1 MDLKALVF
9 SFFNLEIA
17 WEYLP
22 DILKGMLVTVEL
34 GLVVAVTG
42 LFVGMG
48 LAVLRA
54 LQFKP
59 LNFLI
64 ICFADIMRALPPLV
78 VIMMLFFAFPYIQI
92 SMSAFTATW
101 IALSL
106 VLAAFVEEI
115 CWAGIV
121 SVPKGQSEAARS
133 TGLNWL
139 QSMLYVVLPQA
150 VRLTV
155 APLTNRVIAITK
167 STALGSVVGLS
178 EVLSNS
184 QSAMSNSGNA
194 TPLMMGAIGCLIIF
208 MELGAIIIDH
218 SHLLPCHKVAHSQNQ
233 IDLH

>member
-22 DILKGMLVTVEL
+22 DILKGMVVTVEL
-34 GLVVAVTG
+34 GVVVALTG
-42 LFVGMG
+42 LFVGMA

-54 LQFKP
+54 LQLKP

-64 ICFADIMRALPPLV
+64 ICFADIMRSLPPLV

-101 IALSL
+101 LALSL

-121 SVPKGQSEAARS
+121 SVPKGQAEAARS
-133 TGLNWL
+133 TGLSWL

-155 APLTNRVIAITK
+155 APLTNRIIAITK

-178 EVLSNS
+178 EVLNNS

-194 TPLMMGAIGCLIIF
+194 TPLMLGAIGCLVIF
-208 MELGAIIIDH
+208 IPVVLLGRWTETRFRW
-218 SHLLPCHKVAHSQNQ
+218 KQ
-233 IDLH
+233 

>member
-17 WEYLP
+17 REYLP
-22 DILKGMLVTVEL
+22 DILTGMLVTIEL
-34 GLVVAVTG
+34 GFLVALTG
-42 LFVGMG
+42 LLIGMW
-48 LAVLRA
+48 LSVLRA
-54 LQFKP
+54 LQVK
-59 LNFLI
+59 LINFFI

-101 IALSL
+101 LALSL

-133 TGLNWL
+133 TGLSWL
-139 QSMLYVVLPQA
+139 QSMLHVVLPQA

-178 EVLSNS
+178 EVLNNS

-194 TPLMMGAIGCLIIF
+194 TPLILGAIGCLIIF
-208 MELGAIIIDH
+208 IPVVLLGRWTETRFRW
-218 SHLLPCHKVAHSQNQ
+218 KQ
-233 IDLH
+233 

>member
-22 DILKGMLVTVEL
+22 DILKGMMMTIEL
-34 GLVVAVTG
+34 GLVVAITG
-42 LFVGMG
+42 LVVGMG

-54 LQFKP
+54 LQLKP
-59 LNFLI
+59 VNFFI

-101 IALSL
+101 LALSL

-121 SVPKGQSEAARS
+121 SVTKGQSEAARS
-133 TGLNWL
+133 TGLIWL

-178 EVLSNS
+178 EVLNNS

-194 TPLMMGAIGCLIIF
+194 TPLMLGAIGCLVIF
-208 MELGAIIIDH
+208 IPVVLLGRWTETRFRW
-218 SHLLPCHKVAHSQNQ
+218 KQ
-233 IDLH
+233 

>member
-1 MDLKALVF
+1 MDLNALVF
-9 SFFNLEIA
+9 SFFNLQIA
-17 WEYLP
+17 LEYLP
-22 DILKGMLVTVEL
+22 DILKGMVVTVEL
-34 GLVVAVTG
+34 GLVVAITG
-42 LFVGMG
+42 LVVGMA

-54 LQFKP
+54 LQLKP
-59 LNFLI
+59 LNFFI

-101 IALSL
+101 LALSL

-133 TGLNWL
+133 TGLSWL

-178 EVLSNS
+178 EVLNNS

-194 TPLMMGAIGCLIIF
+194 TPLMLGAIGCLLIF
-208 MELGAIIIDH
+208 IPVVLLGRWTETRFRW
-218 SHLLPCHKVAHSQNQ
+218 KQ
-233 IDLH
+233 

>member
-1 MDLKALVF
+1 MDLNALVF

-22 DILKGMLVTVEL
+22 DILKGMVVTIEL
-34 GLVVAVTG
+34 GLVVAITG
-42 LFVGMG
+42 LVFGMA

-54 LQFKP
+54 LQVRP
-59 LNFLI
+59 LNFFI

-101 IALSL
+101 LALSL

-133 TGLNWL
+133 TGLSWL

-178 EVLSNS
+178 EVLNNS

-194 TPLMMGAIGCLIIF
+194 TPLMLGAIGCLLIF
-208 MELGAIIIDH
+208 IPVVLLGRWTETRFRW
-218 SHLLPCHKVAHSQNQ
+218 KQ
-233 IDLH
+233 

>member
-17 WEYLP
+17 REYLP
-22 DILKGMLVTVEL
+22 DILTGMLVTIEL
-34 GLVVAVTG
+34 GFLVALTG
-42 LFVGMG
+42 LLVGMW
-48 LAVLRA
+48 LSVLRA
-54 LQFKP
+54 LQVK
-59 LNFLI
+59 LINFFI

-101 IALSL
+101 LALSL

-133 TGLNWL
+133 TGLSWL
-139 QSMLYVVLPQA
+139 QSMLHVVLPQA

-178 EVLSNS
+178 EVLNNS

-194 TPLMMGAIGCLIIF
+194 TPLILGAIGCLIIF
-208 MELGAIIIDH
+208 IPVVLLGRWTETRFRW
-218 SHLLPCHKVAHSQNQ
+218 KQ
-233 IDLH
+233 

>member
-22 DILKGMLVTVEL
+22 DILKGMVVTVEL
-34 GLVVAVTG
+34 GIVVAVTG
-42 LFVGMG
+42 LFVGML

-54 LQFKP
+54 LQLKP
-59 LNFLI
+59 VNFFI

-78 VIMMLFFAFPYIQI
+78 VIMMLFFAFPYIQV

-208 MELGAIIIDH
+208 IPVVILGRWTETRFRW
-218 SHLLPCHKVAHSQNQ
+218 KQ
-233 IDLH
+233 

>member
-1 MDLKALVF
+1 MDLNALVF

-22 DILKGMLVTVEL
+22 DILKGMMVTIEL
-34 GLVVAVTG
+34 GLVVAITG
-42 LFVGMG
+42 LVFGMA

-54 LQFKP
+54 LQLRP
-59 LNFLI
+59 LNFFI

-92 SMSAFTATW
+92 SMSAFTATGL
-101 IALSL
+101 ALSL

-133 TGLNWL
+133 TGLSWL

-178 EVLSNS
+178 EVLNNS

-194 TPLMMGAIGCLIIF
+194 TPLMLGAIGCLLIF
-208 MELGAIIIDH
+208 IPVVLLGRWTETRFRW
-218 SHLLPCHKVAHSQNQ
+218 KQ
-233 IDLH
+233 

>member
-1 MDLKALVF
+1 MDLHALVF

-22 DILKGMLVTVEL
+22 DILKGMVVTVEL
-34 GLVVAVTG
+34 GLVVTITG
-42 LFVGMG
+42 LVVGMM
-48 LAVLRA
+48 LAVMRA
-54 LQFKP
+54 LQNRL
-59 LNFLI
+59 LNFFI
-64 ICFADIMRALPPLV
+64 ICFADIMRSLPPLV
-78 VIMMLFFAFPYIQI
+78 VIMVLFFAFPYIQI

-101 IALSL
+101 LALSL

-121 SVPKGQSEAARS
+121 SVPKGQAEAARS
-133 TGLNWL
+133 TGLSWL

-150 VRLTV
+150 VRLTI

-178 EVLSNS
+178 EVLNNS

-194 TPLMMGAIGCLIIF
+194 TPLMLGAIGCLIIF
-208 MELGAIIIDH
+208 IPVVLLGRWTE
-218 SHLLPCHKVAHSQNQ
+218 SRFRWKQ
-233 IDLH
+233 

>member
-22 DILKGMLVTVEL
+22 DILKGMMMTIEL
-34 GLVVAVTG
+34 GLVVAITG
-42 LFVGMG
+42 LVVGMG

-54 LQFKP
+54 LQLKP
-59 LNFLI
+59 VNFFI

-101 IALSL
+101 LALSL

-133 TGLNWL
+133 TGLSWL

-178 EVLSNS
+178 EVLNNS

-194 TPLMMGAIGCLIIF
+194 TPLMLGAIGCLVIF
-208 MELGAIIIDH
+208 IPVVLLGRWTETRFRW
-218 SHLLPCHKVAHSQNQ
+218 KQ
-233 IDLH
+233 

>member
-22 DILKGMLVTVEL
+22 DILKGMVVTVEL
-34 GLVVAVTG
+34 GIVVAVTG
-42 LFVGMG
+42 LFFGML

-54 LQFKP
+54 LQLKP
-59 LNFLI
+59 VNFFI

-78 VIMMLFFAFPYIQI
+78 VIMMLFFAFPYIQV

-115 CWAGIV
+115 CWAGNV

-208 MELGAIIIDH
+208 IPVVILGRWTETRFRW
-218 SHLLPCHKVAHSQNQ
+218 KQ
-233 IDLH
+233 

>member
-22 DILKGMLVTVEL
+22 DILKGMVVTIEL
-34 GLVVAVTG
+34 GLVVAITG
-42 LFVGMG
+42 LVFGMA

-54 LQFKP
+54 LQVRP
-59 LNFLI
+59 LNFFI

-101 IALSL
+101 LALSL

-133 TGLNWL
+133 TGLSWL

-178 EVLSNS
+178 EVLNNS

-194 TPLMMGAIGCLIIF
+194 TPLMLGAIGCLVIF
-208 MELGAIIIDH
+208 IPVVLLGRWTETRFRW
-218 SHLLPCHKVAHSQNQ
+218 KQ
-233 IDLH
+233 

>member
-22 DILKGMLVTVEL
+22 DILKGMVVTVEL
-34 GLVVAVTG
+34 GVVVALTG
-42 LFVGMG
+42 LFVGMA

-54 LQFKP
+54 LQLKP
-59 LNFLI
+59 LNFFI
-64 ICFADIMRALPPLV
+64 ICFADIMRSLPPLV

-101 IALSL
+101 LALSL

-121 SVPKGQSEAARS
+121 SVPKSQSEAARS
-133 TGLNWL
+133 TGLSWL

-178 EVLSNS
+178 EVLNNS

-194 TPLMMGAIGCLIIF
+194 TPLMLGAIGCLVIF
-208 MELGAIIIDH
+208 IPVVLLGRWTETRFRW
-218 SHLLPCHKVAHSQNQ
+218 KQ
-233 IDLH
+233 

>member
-22 DILKGMLVTVEL
+22 DILKGMVVTIEL
-34 GLVVAVTG
+34 GVVVALTG
-42 LFVGMG
+42 LFVGMA

-54 LQFKP
+54 LQLKP
-59 LNFLI
+59 LNFFI

-101 IALSL
+101 LALSL

-133 TGLNWL
+133 TGLSWL

-178 EVLSNS
+178 EVLNNS

-194 TPLMMGAIGCLIIF
+194 TPLMLGAIGCLIIF
-208 MELGAIIIDH
+208 IPVVLLGRWTETRFRW
-218 SHLLPCHKVAHSQNQ
+218 KQ
-233 IDLH
+233 

>member
-22 DILKGMLVTVEL
+22 DILKGMVVTVEL
-34 GLVVAVTG
+34 GIVVAVTG
-42 LFVGMG
+42 LFMGMV

-54 LQFKP
+54 LQLKP
-59 LNFLI
+59 VNFLI

-115 CWAGIV
+115 CWAGIM

-208 MELGAIIIDH
+208 IPVVILGRWTETRFRW
-218 SHLLPCHKVAHSQNQ
+218 KQ
-233 IDLH
+233 

>member
-17 WEYLP
+17 REYLP
-22 DILKGMLVTVEL
+22 DILTGMLVTIEL
-34 GLVVAVTG
+34 GFLVALTG
-42 LFVGMG
+42 LLIGMW
-48 LAVLRA
+48 LSVLRA
-54 LQFKP
+54 LQVK
-59 LNFLI
+59 LINFFI

-101 IALSL
+101 LALSL

-139 QSMLYVVLPQA
+139 QSMLHVVLPQA

-178 EVLSNS
+178 EVLNNS

-194 TPLMMGAIGCLIIF
+194 TPLILGAIGCLLIF
-208 MELGAIIIDH
+208 IPVVLLGSWTDTRFRW
-218 SHLLPCHKVAHSQNQ
+218 KQ
-233 IDLH
+233 

>member
-17 WEYLP
+17 REYLP
-22 DILKGMLVTVEL
+22 DILTGMLVTIEL
-34 GLVVAVTG
+34 GFLVALTG
-42 LFVGMG
+42 LLIGMW
-48 LAVLRA
+48 LSVLRA
-54 LQFKP
+54 LQVK
-59 LNFLI
+59 LINFFI

-101 IALSL
+101 LALSL

-133 TGLNWL
+133 TGLSWL
-139 QSMLYVVLPQA
+139 QSMLHVVLPQA

-178 EVLSNS
+178 EVLNNS

-194 TPLMMGAIGCLIIF
+194 TPLILGAIGCLVIF
-208 MELGAIIIDH
+208 IPVVLLGRWTETRFRW
-218 SHLLPCHKVAHSQNQ
+218 KQ
-233 IDLH
+233 

>member
-22 DILKGMLVTVEL
+22 DILKGMVVTVEL
-34 GLVVAVTG
+34 GVVVALTG
-42 LFVGMG
+42 LFVGMA

-54 LQFKP
+54 LQLKP
-59 LNFLI
+59 LNFFI
-64 ICFADIMRALPPLV
+64 ICFADIMRSLPPLV

-101 IALSL
+101 LSLSL

-121 SVPKGQSEAARS
+121 SVPKGQAEAARS
-133 TGLNWL
+133 TGLSWL

-178 EVLSNS
+178 EVLNNS

-194 TPLMMGAIGCLIIF
+194 TPLMLGAIGCLVIF
-208 MELGAIIIDH
+208 IPVVLLGRWTETRFRW
-218 SHLLPCHKVAHSQNQ
+218 KQ
-233 IDLH
+233 

>member
-22 DILKGMLVTVEL
+22 DILKGMIVTVEL
-34 GLVVAVTG
+34 GLVVAITG
-42 LFVGMG
+42 IIVGMA

-54 LQFKP
+54 LLLRP
-59 LNFLI
+59 LNFFI

-101 IALSL
+101 LALSL

-133 TGLNWL
+133 TGLSWL

-178 EVLSNS
+178 EVLNNS

-194 TPLMMGAIGCLIIF
+194 TPLIMGAIGCLLIF
-208 MELGAIIIDH
+208 IPVVLLGRWTETRFRW
-218 SHLLPCHKVAHSQNQ
+218 KQ
-233 IDLH
+233 

>member
-22 DILKGMLVTVEL
+22 DILKGMVVTVEL
-34 GLVVAVTG
+34 GIVVAVTG
-42 LFVGMG
+42 LFFGML

-54 LQFKP
+54 LQLKP
-59 LNFLI
+59 VNFFI

-78 VIMMLFFAFPYIQI
+78 VIMMLFFAFPYIQV

-178 EVLSNS
+178 EVLSYS

-208 MELGAIIIDH
+208 IPVVILGRWTETRFRW
-218 SHLLPCHKVAHSQNQ
+218 KQ
-233 IDLH
+233 

>member
-1 MDLKALVF
+1 MDLNALVF
-9 SFFNLEIA
+9 SFFNLQIA
-17 WEYLP
+17 LEYLP
-22 DILKGMLVTVEL
+22 DILKGMVVTIEL
-34 GLVVAVTG
+34 GLVVAITG
-42 LFVGMG
+42 LVLGMA
-48 LAVLRA
+48 LSVLRA
-54 LQFKP
+54 LQLKP
-59 LNFLI
+59 LNFFI

-101 IALSL
+101 LALSL

-133 TGLNWL
+133 TGLSWL

-178 EVLSNS
+178 EVLNNS

-194 TPLMMGAIGCLIIF
+194 TPLMLGAIGCLLIF
-208 MELGAIIIDH
+208 IPVVLLGRWTETRFRW
-218 SHLLPCHKVAHSQNQ
+218 KQ
-233 IDLH
+233 

>member
-22 DILKGMLVTVEL
+22 DILKGMVVTIEL
-34 GLVVAVTG
+34 GLVVAITG
-42 LFVGMG
+42 LVLGMA

-54 LQFKP
+54 LQLKP
-59 LNFLI
+59 LNFFI

-101 IALSL
+101 LALSL

-133 TGLNWL
+133 TGLSWL

-178 EVLSNS
+178 EVLNNS

-194 TPLMMGAIGCLIIF
+194 TPLMMGAIGCLLIF
-208 MELGAIIIDH
+208 IPVVLLGRWTETRFRW
-218 SHLLPCHKVAHSQNQ
+218 KQ
-233 IDLH
+233 

>member
-22 DILKGMLVTVEL
+22 DILKGMVVTVEL
-34 GLVVAVTG
+34 GIVVAVTG
-42 LFVGMG
+42 LFMGMV

-54 LQFKP
+54 LQLKP
-59 LNFLI
+59 VNFLI

-208 MELGAIIIDH
+208 IPVVLLGRWTETRFRW
-218 SHLLPCHKVAHSQNQ
+218 KQ
-233 IDLH
+233 

>member
-1 MDLKALVF
+1 MELKALVF

-22 DILKGMLVTVEL
+22 DILKGMVVTVEL
-34 GLVVAVTG
+34 GIVVAVTG
-42 LFVGMG
+42 LFFGML

-54 LQFKP
+54 LQLKP
-59 LNFLI
+59 VNFFI

-78 VIMMLFFAFPYIQI
+78 VIMMLFFAFPYIQV

-208 MELGAIIIDH
+208 IPVVILGRWTETRFRW
-218 SHLLPCHKVAHSQNQ
+218 KQ
-233 IDLH
+233 

>member
-17 WEYLP
+17 LEYLP
-22 DILKGMLVTVEL
+22 DILKGMMMTIEL

-42 LFVGMG
+42 LFVGMA
-48 LAVLRA
+48 LSVLRA
-54 LQFKP
+54 LQLKP
-59 LNFLI
+59 LNFFI

-101 IALSL
+101 LALSL

-133 TGLNWL
+133 TGLSWL

-178 EVLSNS
+178 EVLNNS

-194 TPLMMGAIGCLIIF
+194 TPLMLGAIGCLIIF
-208 MELGAIIIDH
+208 IPVVLLGRWTE
-218 SHLLPCHKVAHSQNQ
+218 PRFRWKQ
-233 IDLH
+233 

>member
-1 MDLKALVF
+1 MDLNALVF

-22 DILKGMLVTVEL
+22 DILKGMMVTIEL
-34 GLVVAVTG
+34 GLVVAITG
-42 LFVGMG
+42 LVFGMA

-54 LQFKP
+54 LQVRP
-59 LNFLI
+59 LNFFI

-101 IALSL
+101 LALSL

-133 TGLNWL
+133 TGLSWL

-178 EVLSNS
+178 EVLNNS

-194 TPLMMGAIGCLIIF
+194 TPLMLGAIGCLLIF
-208 MELGAIIIDH
+208 IPVVLLGRWTETRFRW
-218 SHLLPCHKVAHSQNQ
+218 KQ
-233 IDLH
+233 

>member
-22 DILKGMLVTVEL
+22 DILKGMIVTIEL
-34 GLVVAVTG
+34 GLVVAITG
-42 LFVGMG
+42 LVLGMA

-54 LQFKP
+54 LQLKP
-59 LNFLI
+59 LNFFI

-101 IALSL
+101 LALSL

-133 TGLNWL
+133 TGLSWL

-178 EVLSNS
+178 EVLNNS

-194 TPLMMGAIGCLIIF
+194 TPLMMGAIGCLLIF
-208 MELGAIIIDH
+208 IPVVLLGRWTETRFRW
-218 SHLLPCHKVAHSQNQ
+218 KQ
-233 IDLH
+233 

>member
-54 LQFKP
+54 LQFNP

-139 QSMLYVVLPQA
+139 QSMLYVLLPQA

-208 MELGAIIIDH
+208 IPVVLLGRWTETRFRW
-218 SHLLPCHKVAHSQNQ
+218 KQ
-233 IDLH
+233 

>member
-1 MDLKALVF
+1 MDLNALVF
-9 SFFNLEIA
+9 SFFNLQIA
-17 WEYLP
+17 LEYLP
-22 DILKGMLVTVEL
+22 DILKGMVVTIEL
-34 GLVVAVTG
+34 GLVVAITG
-42 LFVGMG
+42 LVLGMA

-54 LQFKP
+54 LQLKP
-59 LNFLI
+59 LNFFI

-101 IALSL
+101 LALSL

-121 SVPKGQSEAARS
+121 SGPKGQSEAARS
-133 TGLNWL
+133 TGLSWL

-178 EVLSNS
+178 EVLNNS

-194 TPLMMGAIGCLIIF
+194 TPLMLGAIGCLLIF
-208 MELGAIIIDH
+208 IPVVLLGRWTETRFRW
-218 SHLLPCHKVAHSQNQ
+218 KQ
-233 IDLH
+233 